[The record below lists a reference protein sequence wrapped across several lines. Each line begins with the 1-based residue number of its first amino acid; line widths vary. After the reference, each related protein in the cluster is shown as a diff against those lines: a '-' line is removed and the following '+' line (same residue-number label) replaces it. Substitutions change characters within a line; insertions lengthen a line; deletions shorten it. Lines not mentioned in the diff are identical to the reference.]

1 MTSEE
6 IDDILA
12 KLQSQIMGSVDET
25 LPYQEITDQE
35 ITANFRRD
43 DNDTEQDQ
51 RT

>member
-6 IDDILA
+6 IEDMLA

-25 LPYQEITDQE
+25 LPYQEISDQE
-35 ITANFRRD
+35 MTANFRID
-43 DNDTEQDQ
+43 ENDTEQDQ